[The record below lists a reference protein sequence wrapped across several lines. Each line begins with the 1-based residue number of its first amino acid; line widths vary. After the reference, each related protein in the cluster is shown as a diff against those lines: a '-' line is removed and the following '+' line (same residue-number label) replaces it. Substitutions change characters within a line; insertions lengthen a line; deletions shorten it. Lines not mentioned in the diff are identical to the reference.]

1 MGLADNIRYLRRK
14 NNMSQDFIAEKLG
27 YKSYTTIQ
35 KWETGVSEPSL
46 EKLSELSKIF
56 NIDIDDL
63 VSRDLTKPEL
73 EIIGRVQSI
82 RTYRYISKPVSAGTP
97 ERIEGQQYEKIPV
110 PDTYLGKYANNPDV
124 LMIKVNGQSMN
135 KIIPDNSIIG
145 ILENYP
151 ICDLK
156 NGDIV
161 VFNHNFDYSVKRFY
175 KTDNKII
182 FRPESTDDSFT
193 DIIYEITD
201 DIDNTVEIIG
211 KVITYCVIL

>member
-145 ILENYP
+145 ILEN
-151 ICDLK
+151 
-156 NGDIV
+156 
-161 VFNHNFDYSVKRFY
+161 
-175 KTDNKII
+175 
-182 FRPESTDDSFT
+182 
-193 DIIYEITD
+193 
-201 DIDNTVEIIG
+201 
-211 KVITYCVIL
+211 